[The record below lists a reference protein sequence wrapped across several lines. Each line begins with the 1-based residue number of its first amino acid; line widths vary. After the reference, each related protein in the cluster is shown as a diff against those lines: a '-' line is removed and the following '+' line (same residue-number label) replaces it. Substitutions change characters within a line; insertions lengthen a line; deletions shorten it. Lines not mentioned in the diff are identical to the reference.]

1 MKNLKL
7 TLKTSSKFQI
17 LYLYISFSIRLQILF
32 INIYHTDTIAPGGTV
47 YHEIAR
53 NFPKVL
59 GYTVYGGGDSFS
71 GNRLSDFL
79 SLSFNISKLFGINR
93 TTFN

>member
-17 LYLYISFSIRLQILF
+17 CIYIFLLAFVFRIFI
-32 INIYHTDTIAPGGTV
+32 INIYHTDTIAPDGTV

-53 NFPKVL
+53 NFSEGL
-59 GYTVYGGGDSFS
+59 GYTVYGGGDFFFREP
-71 GNRLSDFL
+71 GYPIFL
-79 SLSFNISKLFGINR
+79 SLSFNISK
-93 TTFN
+93 